1 MLKTYIHWIYS
12 RAISYLQKTLL
23 KHRGYYKIE
32 KENLEDFKMVKV
44 SRTRRGAAPQRTLKD
59 VRNEHKHGGKQDE
72 GKGTSIFT

>member
-1 MLKTYIHWIYS
+1 
-12 RAISYLQKTLL
+12 
-23 KHRGYYKIE
+23 
-32 KENLEDFKMVKV
+32 MVKV